1 MALTLDLDTLL
12 DNITTI
18 AATITGIR
26 KAYSYDAWP
35 DAPPGMFDAE
45 AALHLTGLPGTDGTE
60 VRYIVRG
67 SDLSEY
73 EIEVPLYTVVCSGA
87 QIKRSARWIAPY
99 FGRYPETFRVNL
111 HLSGAITAGRFNL
124 TQGSRIVRTIPN
136 FPAYDD
142 FFTLRH
148 SGVIHTKGAVTNTV

>member
-67 SDLSEY
+67 SDLSES
-73 EIEVPLYTVVCSGA
+73 EIEGPLYTVVCSGA
-87 QIKRSARWIAPY
+87 QIKRSARWMAPY
-99 FGRYPETFRVNL
+99 FGRFPETFRVNL
-111 HLSGAITAGRFNL
+111 HLSGAIPPGGRYP
-124 TQGSRIVRTIPN
+124 TPGGR
-136 FPAYDD
+136 
-142 FFTLRH
+142 
-148 SGVIHTKGAVTNTV
+148 GGA